1 MFENTVVCGHI
12 VLGKQ
17 GENHARK
24 ISFTDAKVWVN
35 MFGEGRFELLHQRNG
50 DSVPYPIELNTEG
63 DVPQW
68 HISSVDTAIAGNG
81 ECELRYIVGDTIVKS
96 CTFTT
101 EVAPGLI
108 EGTEIPDPFK
118 AWVDEVLGAA
128 EEVKTATVNQP
139 IIGENGNWFVYDFNE
154 GDYVDTGI
162 SATGGGGSDA
172 DLTDYVKNTD
182 YATGSKGGVVKV
194 YKGYGLEMGS
204 SGTITTTRATE
215 AEIDARTQGYNVI
228 TPKNLEYAVKSV
240 GDKIYASADVVGD
253 IDTALD
259 TIIAMQNNLIGGDA

>member
-101 EVAPGLI
+101 EVAPGLV
-108 EGTEIPDPFK
+108 EGTEVPDPFK
-118 AWVDEVLGAA
+118 SWIDEVIEVGNAVFEASEGVNESA
-128 EEVKTATVNQP
+128 ERASE
-139 IIGENGNWFVYDFNE
+139 
-154 GDYVDTGI
+154 
-162 SATGGGGSDA
+162 SAVQASMSANMANNASTSA
-172 DLTDYVKNTD
+172 NNS
-182 YATGSKGGVVKV
+182 A
-194 YKGYGLEMGS
+194 S
-204 SGTITTTRATE
+204 SAFTYRNE
-215 AEIDARTQGYNVI
+215 AEAFANSAEQS
-228 TPKNLEYAVKSV
+228 KNELMA
-240 GDKIYASADVVGD
+240 VVGD
-253 IDTALD
+253 INTALD
-259 TIIAMQNNLIGGDA
+259 TIIAMQNAMIGGDA

>member
-101 EVAPGLI
+101 EVAPGLVEGI
-108 EGTEIPDPFK
+108 EVPDPFK
-118 AWVDEVLGAA
+118 AWIDEVIEVGNAVIEASEGMNESA
-128 EEVKTATVNQP
+128 ERASE
-139 IIGENGNWFVYDFNE
+139 
-154 GDYVDTGI
+154 
-162 SATGGGGSDA
+162 SAVLAMQWANHADDA
-172 DLTDYVKNTD
+172 YLSAKNSANDAFTYRND
-182 YATGSKGGVVKV
+182 AESFAKNAEQSKD
-194 YKGYGLEMGS
+194 
-204 SGTITTTRATE
+204 
-215 AEIDARTQGYNVI
+215 EIMA
-228 TPKNLEYAVKSV
+228 
-240 GDKIYASADVVGD
+240 VVGD
-253 IDTALD
+253 INTALD
-259 TIIAMQNNLIGGDA
+259 TIIEMQNAMIGGDA

>member
-50 DSVPYPIELNTEG
+50 DSVPYPIKLNTEG

-96 CTFTT
+96 CTFIT
-101 EVAPGLI
+101 EVAPGLAEGI
-108 EGTEIPDPFK
+108 EVPDPFK
-118 AWVDEVLGAA
+118 AWIDEVIEVGNAVLEASEGINESA
-128 EEVKTATVNQP
+128 ERASESAVQASMSANMANNASTSANNSASSAFAYCKDAESFAKNAEQSK
-139 IIGENGNWFVYDFNE
+139 NE
-154 GDYVDTGI
+154 I
-162 SATGGGGSDA
+162 MA
-172 DLTDYVKNTD
+172 
-182 YATGSKGGVVKV
+182 
-194 YKGYGLEMGS
+194 
-204 SGTITTTRATE
+204 
-215 AEIDARTQGYNVI
+215 
-228 TPKNLEYAVKSV
+228 
-240 GDKIYASADVVGD
+240 VVGD
-253 IDTALD
+253 INTALD
-259 TIIAMQNNLIGGDA
+259 NIIAMQNNLIGGDA

>member
-35 MFGEGRFELLHQRNG
+35 MFGDGRFELLHQRNG
-50 DSVPYPIELNTEG
+50 DSVPYPIELNTEDG
-63 DVPQW
+63 VPYW
-68 HISSVDTAIAGNG
+68 CISSVDTAIAGNG

-118 AWVDEVLGAA
+118 AWVDEVLEVGNAVLKADEGAFASA
-128 EEVKTATVNQP
+128 ERASESALQASMSANMADKAS
-139 IIGENGNWFVYDFNE
+139 
-154 GDYVDTGI
+154 I
-162 SATGGGGSDA
+162 SANNSASVAFT
-172 DLTDYVKNTD
+172 YRN
-182 YATGSKGGVVKV
+182 
-194 YKGYGLEMGS
+194 
-204 SGTITTTRATE
+204 E
-215 AEIDARTQGYNVI
+215 AESFTNSAEQS
-228 TPKNLEYAVKSV
+228 KNEIMA
-240 GDKIYASADVVGD
+240 VVGD
-253 IDTALD
+253 INTALD
-259 TIIAMQNNLIGGDA
+259 SIIDIQNGLIGGDAV